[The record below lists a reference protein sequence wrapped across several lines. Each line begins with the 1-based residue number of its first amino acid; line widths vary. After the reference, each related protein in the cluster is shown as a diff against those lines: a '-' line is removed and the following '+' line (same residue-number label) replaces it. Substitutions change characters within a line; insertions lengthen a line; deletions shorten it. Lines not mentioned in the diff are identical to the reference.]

1 MERNVLTLVAAPG
14 TAGLW
19 DRILPIASSALA
31 RLGAEVEP
39 VDWLAPEIAGD
50 LCFGGLNVEQAETAV
65 RAALEDS
72 LGELPIDLVAQPR
85 AGRRKRLLLADMEAT
100 VIANEMLDE
109 LADLLG
115 LGERITAITK
125 RAMNGEME
133 FAAALRERVALLR
146 GVPVGV
152 LSEAAERIRIN
163 PGARELVATMRANG
177 AYTALVTGGFRT
189 FTGPVRREL
198 GFDIDIANELVLQG
212 TQLAGT
218 VREPILGREAKLA
231 ALKALAADRGVAL
244 ADAIAVG
251 DGANDLPMLE
261 AAGLG
266 IAYHAK
272 PVVIERARHRVDH
285 GDLSALLYIQGF
297 RAAEIVRVKPQ

>member
-50 LCFGGLNVEQAETAV
+50 LSFGGLNVEQAETAV

-177 AYTALVTGGFRT
+177 AYAALVSGGFRT
-189 FTGPVRREL
+189 FTGPVRHEL

-272 PVVIERARHRVDH
+272 PVVIERARHRIDH
-285 GDLSALLYIQGF
+285 VDLSALLYIQGY

>member
-50 LCFGGLNVEQAETAV
+50 LSFGGLNVEQAETAV

-177 AYTALVTGGFRT
+177 AYAALVSGGFRT
-189 FTGPVRREL
+189 FTGPVRHEL

-272 PVVIERARHRVDH
+272 RVVIERARHRIDH
-285 GDLSALLYIQGF
+285 VDLSALLYIQGY

>member
-1 MERNVLTLVAAPG
+1 MERNVLTLVAAPD

-39 VDWLAPEIAGD
+39 VDWLAPAIAGD

-65 RAALEDS
+65 RAALENA
-72 LGELPIDLVAQPR
+72 LGGLPIDLVAQPR

-115 LGERITAITK
+115 LGERITAITQ
-125 RAMNGEME
+125 RAMNGGMD

-152 LSEAAERIRIN
+152 LSEAAGRIRIN

-177 AYTALVTGGFRT
+177 AYAALVSGGFRT

-244 ADAIAVG
+244 AEAIAVG

-272 PVVIERARHRVDH
+272 PVVIERARHRIDH
-285 GDLSALLYIQGF
+285 GDLSALLYIQGY
-297 RAAEIVRVKPQ
+297 RAAEIIRVKPQ